1 MRDWSRGQ
9 SLGYYTVHPS
19 HFNTR
24 MPLHLNDD
32 DLLPASCGKVLE
44 RPLSEF
50 TMLSYTLHA
59 LKLSLIVRKSI
70 DLDEGVEVAN
80 KAVQRRHVDQMYEK
94 YVANLPSHFRLGSTV
109 GLSATGP
116 MAAIPVQR
124 FMLHQQLWSLL
135 LRLHRSNISSRMGR
149 ASCQQLGYQIISSQA
164 QIQTR
169 CTFCSSL
176 STNEIQLFS
185 AATVLVLGL
194 LFDCL
199 SIQED
204 CSSAQLS
211 RLMTRDRIREAVE
224 LLRNKIPPSRSAQ
237 DTMSL
242 DPHGNS
248 ASRSVV
254 ALEALLTLEKS
265 LSDNSS
271 LQTGAES
278 KHSLYSQVVE
288 ILKTLDSP
296 ATPSCSLVPTPWTPG
311 GTGFP
316 DLDVMPILSNGFIP
330 DVWDFLDFSL
340 STDEGK
346 EEVIPMGG
354 DFDGSMHF
362 TNPLHASQ
370 TCSTAEQDDLD
381 LSSMIRP

>member
-9 SLGYYTVHPS
+9 ALGYYTVQPS

-32 DLLPASCGKVLE
+32 ELLPASCGRIPE

-59 LKLSLIVRKSI
+59 LKLCLIVRKSI
-70 DLDEGVEVAN
+70 DLDEGAEGAN
-80 KAVQRRHVDQMYEK
+80 KPAQRRHSIDLMYEK

-109 GLSATGP
+109 GLTATGP

-135 LRLHRSNISSRMGR
+135 LRLHRSNISSPMGR

-199 SIQED
+199 SIQVD

-211 RLMTRDRIREAVE
+211 RLMTRDRIHEAVE
-224 LLRNKIPPSRSAQ
+224 LLRNKIPSRSAE

-242 DPHGNS
+242 DPQENS

-265 LSDNSS
+265 LSDNSG
-271 LQTGAES
+271 LHMGAES

-296 ATPSCSLVPTPWTPG
+296 ATPTYSLVPTPWTPG

-316 DLDVMPILSNGFIP
+316 DLDVMPILSNGDSP
-330 DVWDFLDFSL
+330 NVWDFLDFSL
-340 STDEGK
+340 SKDEGK
-346 EEVIPMGG
+346 EVAIPMGG
-354 DFDGSMHF
+354 EFDGNVDF
-362 TNPLHASQ
+362 NNPLHASQ
-370 TCSTAEQDDLD
+370 TCSTAKPDELD
-381 LSSMIRP
+381 LSLMTQP